1 MADGDV
7 APLPVAGEEN
17 GDVRVAT
24 GHTTVLVIDDDADA
38 RDFMRRFLSR
48 EGFDVITADGGA
60 KGLEAARRHG
70 PALITLDV
78 LMPDMDGWSVL
89 QALKGDPDLRAIP
102 VIMLTIVDEKH
113 KGIAL
118 GASEYMNKPV
128 DRGRLRQVLDRLRR
142 GDAEFHVLV
151 IEDDAPTRE
160 VLRRLLL
167 GENCRVSEAEN
178 GRVGLER
185 LDAGAPDLILLDLMM
200 PEMDG
205 FEFLAAFRQ
214 LPGHEKIPVIVVT
227 AADLSKEDH
236 RRLNSGVVDVLLKT
250 PDAEAE
256 LMAELG
262 NLIRSHRFGAGGK

>member
-1 MADGDV
+1 
-7 APLPVAGEEN
+7 
-17 GDVRVAT
+17 
-24 GHTTVLVIDDDADA
+24 
-38 RDFMRRFLSR
+38 
-48 EGFDVITADGGA
+48 
-60 KGLEAARRHG
+60 
-70 PALITLDV
+70 
-78 LMPDMDGWSVL
+78 
-89 QALKGDPDLRAIP
+89 
-102 VIMLTIVDEKH
+102 MLTIVDEKN

-118 GASEYMNKPV
+118 GASEYMTKPV

-160 VLRRLLL
+160 VLRRLLH

-227 AADLSKEDH
+227 AADLSTEDR

-262 NLIRSHRFGAGGK
+262 NLIRSHRFAAGGR